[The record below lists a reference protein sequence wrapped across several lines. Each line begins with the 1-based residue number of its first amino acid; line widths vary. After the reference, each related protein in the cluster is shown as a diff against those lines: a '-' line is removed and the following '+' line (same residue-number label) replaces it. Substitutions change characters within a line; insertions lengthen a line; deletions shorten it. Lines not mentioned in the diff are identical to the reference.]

1 MAREFDRERERE
13 RERFVLKAE
22 AKSGMKSFFVSS
34 FQKSYPFVLPPFL
47 SLKTD
52 RFCSKEIERERE
64 RESSAAAAEQVRL
77 VFELCLGCST
87 THKKEMNLG

>member
-1 MAREFDRERERE
+1 MTWPESLTERE

-52 RFCSKEIERERE
+52 RFGSKEKERE
-64 RESSAAAAEQVRL
+64 RESSSAAAEQVRL
-77 VFELCLGCST
+77 VL
-87 THKKEMNLG
+87 NYV